1 MRGLRIE
8 RRDIMIHIFVNE
20 NYNKDLIKNLLEYI
34 NETVDRELTY
44 GINTEYDKDVVV
56 ETDDPINEEMALELS
71 GINHFKDD
79 LCIIIEEEYC
89 KAFLNGHPTL
99 IRNYIEERI

>member
-8 RRDIMIHIFVNE
+8 RRDIMIHIFVKE
-20 NYNKDLIKNLLEYI
+20 NYNKKTLKNVLEYI
-34 NETVDRELTY
+34 NNTVDRELTY

-99 IRNYIEERI
+99 IRNYIEERF

>member
-1 MRGLRIE
+1 
-8 RRDIMIHIFVNE
+8 MIHIFVNE

-79 LCIIIEEEYC
+79 LCIIIEEKYC

-99 IRNYIEERI
+99 IRNYIEERF

>member
-1 MRGLRIE
+1 
-8 RRDIMIHIFVNE
+8 MIHIFVKE
-20 NYNKDLIKNLLEYI
+20 NYNKKTLKNVLEYI
-34 NETVDRELTY
+34 NNTVDRELTY

-99 IRNYIEERI
+99 IRNYIEERF